1 MSDDFDSLF
10 DTPPTAAVPAAGVSS
25 TAVAPTLPA
34 PSTPE
39 VAASAEIVPEEDAPP
54 SVWIALYKPG
64 ADVQY
69 EGEPHTVSH
78 VHISRNGLFVR
89 LKEKDGVVPA
99 EKVNIPLTRMVLP
112 MGAYQPSP
120 LLLQAPLPPG
130 PARTK

>member
-1 MSDDFDSLF
+1 M
-10 DTPPTAAVPAAGVSS
+10 
-25 TAVAPTLPA
+25 
-34 PSTPE
+34 
-39 VAASAEIVPEEDAPP
+39 
-54 SVWIALYKPG
+54 
-64 ADVQY
+64 QY